1 MINLQSNERIV
12 GMSFDK
18 DSPMKYFEFL
28 TIKSGIKKNKRKKQQ
43 RSYNTVYAFLII
55 VLVFVLMLGVYMYR

>member
-28 TIKSGIKKNKRKKQQ
+28 TIKSGIKKNKRKKQ
-43 RSYNTVYAFLII
+43 RSYKTVYAFLII
-55 VLVFVLMLGVYMYR
+55 VLVFVLMLGVYLYGQ